1 MATKKTVGK
10 ISDKLSKVNESF
22 TINMYDNGFMVDI
35 SGRNEDDDWASA
47 KLMVQDIDGLVA
59 LIKEAVEMPKDN

>member
-35 SGRNEDDDWASA
+35 SGRNENDDWASA
-47 KLMVQDIDGLVA
+47 KLMVHDIDGLVA
-59 LIKEAVEMPKDN
+59 LIKEAVELPKDN